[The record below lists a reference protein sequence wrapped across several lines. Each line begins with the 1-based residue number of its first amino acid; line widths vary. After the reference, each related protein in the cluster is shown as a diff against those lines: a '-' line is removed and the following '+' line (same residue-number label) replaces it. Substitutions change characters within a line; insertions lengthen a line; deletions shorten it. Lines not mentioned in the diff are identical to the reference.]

1 MEFMEANKMQPID
14 MDDIEP
20 SFESFKQ
27 RHHSVLDEVV
37 AKQPETKKVADITR
51 EYLHLTANVINIK
64 FPRIQTISSEELINK
79 VKNYQFWEYHDMMVR
94 IMKTEEQKIAAK
106 QKAEHEAKI
115 ANGHQQ
121 QAQGG
126 MINKLRN
133 FFGGS
138 SGNGNGKRESKVVGN
153 RKKMI
158 EPAPTLDDAKKKAK
172 EIVKK

>member
-14 MDDIEP
+14 MDDIGP

-27 RHHSVLDEVV
+27 RHHSVSDEVV

-106 QKAEHEAKI
+106 QKAQKEAKL

-121 QAQGG
+121 SSAQG

-138 SGNGNGKRESKVVGN
+138 SGNGNGKRESKVVV

-172 EIVKK
+172 EIV